1 MAHSHKRTTAEHVNP
16 NTIQSVFQITFKGRV
31 STVSF
36 EGSIDVGLPTSSQVY
51 HLFCRVKWPAVSGF

>member
-1 MAHSHKRTTAEHVNP
+1 MLKTVQFSGNFTAYHV
-16 NTIQSVFQITFKGRV
+16 SVFQITFKGRV